1 MAKAVRNNSIKIINH
16 GIFSVKSENSNDT
29 YTACFGDNKN
39 MPSCSCPAWSEFYY
53 PCKNFLVS
61 LRNYLYDGVGS
72 TYHPYTRIHR
82 F

>member
-53 PCKNFLVS
+53 PCKHFFSIFEKLP
-61 LRNYLYDGVGS
+61 L
-72 TYHPYTRIHR
+72 
-82 F
+82 